1 MGVLLALLREL
12 MLQLMDLLSLGL
24 LLRLTGTASAKRTS
38 ARMFAGLTNAA
49 SAHTVQVELVWV
61 SGGLGAGHHDWLLAA
76 DLVQKAGRAWLVQ
89 ELLCVRQLL
98 VRRPGC
104 RGADGG
110 QRRACLQRA

>member
-49 SAHTVQVELVWV
+49 SAHTVQVELV
-61 SGGLGAGHHDWLLAA
+61 L
-76 DLVQKAGRAWLVQ
+76 
-89 ELLCVRQLL
+89 VRQKFIELIISDIFTVPKQGVFGL
-98 VRRPGC
+98 VTVGLF
-104 RGADGG
+104 
-110 QRRACLQRA
+110 QKVTIQK